1 MKPLTTIRSR
11 LRVGFGV
18 TLGLILAAGLL
29 AGYGLL
35 RAGSRNEA
43 LASDM
48 RLQQEKMQQV
58 AFRILRETTA
68 GMRYLSTGTAAD
80 EARYVALA
88 DVADHLRRE
97 AIKLD
102 ALSGAERQKLKDLG
116 TLQATVEAGIGV
128 AHAYDAVGRSA
139 EATAA
144 LGKTA
149 GALDDVDKTL
159 ESLRQEGA
167 QRLSEQQHAAS
178 VTLRDNIAVLAFVIL
193 AALIVGY
200 ILSSVMMSRAVTRP
214 LDALTRDLLA
224 IGRGDLR
231 RSDLKR
237 ETLGAAEY
245 EALADAFD
253 QARERLR
260 GLLAEMKQQSDDV
273 AAAAAEL
280 AAAAGGASD
289 STQHVA
295 TAVTEMAHGAGLQ
308 LDVLGSAGS
317 AVAQLAASGRTI
329 DEAVRESQTRARE
342 IRMSATG
349 TAQEIGKAVDTLLAA
364 REVFDRSA
372 KEINGLRESLGVVD
386 DFATT
391 ISEIAS
397 QTNLLALNAAIEAA
411 RAGDAGRGF
420 AVVADEVRKLAEQS
434 SRAAHEVTA
443 NVNRIREGVL
453 GTSRAVESGTTQ
465 MKDVTKVADAARHAL
480 ASIQTA
486 VERVEDASARVSE
499 AVSGNVTAIQM
510 VEEAIAKAGDTA
522 QSHAAS
528 AQEVAAATEE
538 TSASVEELEAT
549 SHMLKDSARRVLEK
563 VNEFVVE

>member
-1 MKPLTTIRSR
+1 MSLLSTIKGR
-11 LRVGFGV
+11 LLAGFGI
-18 TLGLILAAGLL
+18 TLALMLAAGLI
-29 AGYGLL
+29 AGYGLVS
-35 RAGSRNEA
+35 AGSRSQA
-43 LASDM
+43 LATDM
-48 RLQQEKMQQV
+48 RLQQQTMQQV
-58 AFRILRETTA
+58 AFRILRETA
-68 GMRYLSTGTAAD
+68 GGMRYLNTNSSAD

-88 DVADHLRRE
+88 DEADRLRRD
-97 AIKLD
+97 AIKLE
-102 ALSGAERQKLKDLG
+102 ALSPIERQKLKDLG
-116 TLQATVEAGIGV
+116 TLQATVEAGIGA
-128 AHAYDAVGRSA
+128 AHAYNAVGRTSD
-139 EATAA
+139 ATAI

-149 GALDDVDKTL
+149 SALDEVDKTL

-167 QRLSEQQHAAS
+167 RRLSERQQDAS
-178 VTLRDNIAVLAFVIL
+178 STLRKNIALLALVIS
-193 AALIVGY
+193 AALIVG
-200 ILSSVMMSRAVTRP
+200 IVSSVTTSRAVTRP
-214 LDALTRDLLA
+214 LAALTRDLTAL
-224 IGRGDLR
+224 GSGDLR
-231 RSDLKR
+231 RSDLQK

-245 EALADAFD
+245 EALATAFD

-260 GLLAEMKQQSDDV
+260 GLLGEMKRQADET

-308 LDVLGSAGS
+308 LDVLTGAGT
-317 AVAQLAASGRTI
+317 AVSQLAASGRTI
-329 DEAVRESQTRARE
+329 DDAVRESQLRGLE
-342 IRMSATG
+342 IRTSATG
-349 TAQEIGKAVDTLLAA
+349 TAQEIGRAVDTLLAA

-372 KEINGLRESLGVVD
+372 KEITGLRDSLGVVD

-465 MKDVTKVADAARHAL
+465 MRDVTKVADAARQAL
-480 ASIQTA
+480 AQIQTA
-486 VERVEDASARVSE
+486 VERVEDASSRVSE
-499 AVSGNVTAIQM
+499 AVSGNAAAILL

-549 SHMLKDSARRVLEK
+549 SHMLNDSARRVRERIS
-563 VNEFVVE
+563 EFIVE

>member
-1 MKPLTTIRSR
+1 MRTLTTIRGR
-11 LRVGFGV
+11 LRAGFGV
-18 TLGLILAAGLL
+18 TLALLLAAGLL

-35 RAGSRNEA
+35 HAGSRNEA
-43 LASDM
+43 LVSDM
-48 RLQQEKMQQV
+48 RLQQETMQQV
-58 AFRILRETTA
+58 AFRILRETAA

-80 EARYVALA
+80 EARYAALA
-88 DVADHLRRE
+88 DEADHLRRE
-97 AIKLD
+97 AIKVD

-139 EATAA
+139 EATVA
-144 LGKTA
+144 LNKTA
-149 GALDDVDKTL
+149 GTLDDVDKTL
-159 ESLRQEGA
+159 ESLRKEGA
-167 QRLSEQQHAAS
+167 QRLSEQQHAAT
-178 VTLRDNIAVLAFVIL
+178 VTLRNNIAVLAFVIL
-193 AALIVGY
+193 AALIVG
-200 ILSSVMMSRAVTRP
+200 ILSSVTTSRAVTRP

-224 IGRGDLR
+224 MGRGDLR

-260 GLLAEMKQQSDDV
+260 GLLAEMKRQSDDV

-308 LDVLGSAGS
+308 LDVLGGAGS

-329 DEAVRESQTRARE
+329 DEAVRESQTRGRE
-342 IRMSATG
+342 IRVSATG
-349 TAQEIGKAVDTLLAA
+349 TALEIGKAVDTLLAA

-480 ASIQTA
+480 ASIQAA

-499 AVSGNVTAIQM
+499 AVSGNATAILM

-549 SHMLKDSARRVLEK
+549 SHMLKDSARRVREK

>member
-1 MKPLTTIRSR
+1 MIALTTLRGR
-11 LRVGFGV
+11 LRAGFGI
-18 TLGLILAAGLL
+18 TLLLILTAGTL

-35 RAGSRNEA
+35 HAGSRNEA
-43 LASDM
+43 LVMDL
-48 RLQQEKMQQV
+48 RLQQEAVQQV
-58 AFRILRETTA
+58 AFRMLRETTA
-68 GMRYLSTGTAAD
+68 GMRYLSTGTPAD
-80 EARYVALA
+80 EARYTALA
-88 DVADHLRRE
+88 DDADRVRRE
-97 AIKLD
+97 AIKLE
-102 ALSGAERQKLKDLG
+102 ALSNVEREKLKDLG
-116 TLQATVEAGIGV
+116 VLQATVEATIGN
-128 AHAYDAVGRSA
+128 AHAYAAVGRPA
-139 EATAA
+139 EAAAA
-144 LGKTA
+144 LDKNA
-149 GALDDVDKTL
+149 GALDSVDKTL
-159 ESLRQEGA
+159 DMLRLEGA
-167 QRLSEQQHAAS
+167 QRLSARQEEAS
-178 VTLRDNIAVLAFVIL
+178 SALRRNLSLLALVIL
-193 AALIVGY
+193 AALAVGIV
-200 ILSSVMMSRAVTRP
+200 SSVTTTRAITRP
-214 LDALTRDLLA
+214 LEALTRDLLA
-224 IGRGDLR
+224 IGEGDLR

-245 EALADAFD
+245 TTLANAFD

-260 GLLAEMKQQSDDV
+260 GLLAEMKRQSDDV

-295 TAVTEMAHGAGLQ
+295 SAVTEMAHGAGLQ
-308 LDVLGSAGS
+308 LDVLQGAGT
-317 AVAQLAASGRTI
+317 AVAQLSASGRTI
-329 DEAVRESQTRARE
+329 DDAVRESQSRGRE
-342 IRMSATG
+342 IRASATG
-349 TAQEIGKAVDTLLAA
+349 TAQEIGRAVDTLLAA

-372 KEINGLRESLGVVD
+372 REISGLRESLGVVD

-443 NVNRIREGVL
+443 NVGRIREGVL

-465 MKDVTKVADAARHAL
+465 MRDVTKVADAARQAL
-480 ASIQTA
+480 AQIQEA
-486 VERVEDASARVSE
+486 VERVEQASSRVSE
-499 AVSGNVTAIQM
+499 AVSGNAAAIVL

-528 AQEVAAATEE
+528 AEEVAAATQQ

-549 SHMLKDSARRVLEK
+549 SHMLKDSARRVRER
-563 VNEFVVE
+563 VNEFIVE

>member
-1 MKPLTTIRSR
+1 VKLLSTIKGR
-11 LRVGFGV
+11 LLVGFGI
-18 TLGLILAAGLL
+18 TLALILAAGLL

-35 RAGSRNEA
+35 SAGSRNEA
-43 LASDM
+43 LVSDM
-48 RLQQEKMQQV
+48 RLQQETMQQV
-58 AFRILRETTA
+58 AFRILRETAA
-68 GMRYLSTGTAAD
+68 GMRYLNTNNAAD
-80 EARYVALA
+80 EGRYVALA
-88 DVADHLRRE
+88 DEADHLRRD
-97 AIKLD
+97 AIKLE
-102 ALSGAERQKLKDLG
+102 ALSPVERQKLKDLG
-116 TLQATVEAGIGV
+116 TLQATVEAGIGA
-128 AHAYDAVGRSA
+128 AHAYNAVGRGA
-139 EATAA
+139 DATAI

-149 GALDDVDKTL
+149 AALDEVDKTL

-167 QRLSEQQHAAS
+167 RRLSERQHEATA
-178 VTLRDNIAVLAFVIL
+178 TLRQNLAVLALVIL
-193 AALIVGY
+193 AALVVGV
-200 ILSSVMMSRAVTRP
+200 LSSVTTSRAVTRP
-214 LDALTRDLLA
+214 LAALTRDLAAL
-224 IGRGDLR
+224 GRGDLR
-231 RSDLKR
+231 RSDLQK

-245 EALADAFD
+245 EALATAFD

-260 GLLAEMKQQSDDV
+260 GLVGEMKRQADET

-295 TAVTEMAHGAGLQ
+295 SAVTEMAHGAGLQ
-308 LDVLGSAGS
+308 LDVLTGAGS
-317 AVAQLAASGRTI
+317 AVSQLAASGRTI
-329 DEAVRESQTRARE
+329 DDAVRESQVRGLE
-342 IRMSATG
+342 IRTSATG
-349 TAQEIGKAVDTLLAA
+349 TAQEIGRAVDTLLAA

-372 KEINGLRESLGVVD
+372 KEINGLRDSLGVVD

-465 MKDVTKVADAARHAL
+465 MRDVTKVADAARQAL
-480 ASIQTA
+480 SQIQTA
-486 VERVEDASARVSE
+486 VERVEDASSRVSE
-499 AVSGNVTAIQM
+499 AVSGNAAAILL

-549 SHMLKDSARRVLEK
+549 SHMLNDSARRVRER
-563 VNEFVVE
+563 VSEFIVE

>member
-1 MKPLTTIRSR
+1 MKLLTIRGR
-11 LRVGFGV
+11 LRAGFGV
-18 TLGLILAAGLL
+18 TLGLILTAGLL
-29 AGYGLL
+29 AGYGLVH
-35 RAGSRNEA
+35 AGSLNKA
-43 LASDM
+43 LVSDM
-48 RLQQEKMQQV
+48 RLQQETMQQV
-58 AFRILRETTA
+58 AFRILRETAA
-68 GMRYLSTGTAAD
+68 GMRYLSTGTATD
-80 EARYVALA
+80 EARYMALA
-88 DVADHLRRE
+88 DEADHLRRE

-102 ALSGAERQKLKDLG
+102 ALSGVERQKLKDLG

-128 AHAYDAVGRSA
+128 AHAYGAVGRPA
-139 EATAA
+139 EATAV

-149 GALDDVDKTL
+149 VALDDVDKTL
-159 ESLRQEGA
+159 ESLRQQGA
-167 QRLSEQQHAAS
+167 QRLSEQQGAATA
-178 VTLRDNIAVLAFVIL
+178 TLRNNLALLALVVL
-193 AALIVGY
+193 AALIVG
-200 ILSSVMMSRAVTRP
+200 ILSSVTTSRAVTRP

-224 IGRGDLR
+224 MGRGDLR
-231 RSDLKR
+231 QSDLKR

-245 EALADAFD
+245 ETLADAFD

-260 GLLAEMKQQSDDV
+260 GLLAEMKRQSDDV

-308 LDVLGSAGS
+308 LDVLNGAGS

-329 DEAVRESQTRARE
+329 DDAVRESQTRGRE
-342 IRMSATG
+342 IRVSATG
-349 TAQEIGKAVDTLLAA
+349 TALEIGKAVDTLLAA

-499 AVSGNVTAIQM
+499 AVVGNATAILL

-549 SHMLKDSARRVLEK
+549 SHMLKDSARRVRER
-563 VNEFVVE
+563 VNEFIVE

>member
-1 MKPLTTIRSR
+1 VKLLGTIRGR
-11 LRVGFGV
+11 LGAGFGI
-18 TLGLILAAGLL
+18 TLALILTAGLL
-29 AGYGLL
+29 AGYGLVH
-35 RAGSRNEA
+35 AGSRNEA
-43 LASDM
+43 LVADM
-48 RLQQEKMQQV
+48 RLQQETMQQV
-58 AFRILRETTA
+58 AFRILRETAA
-68 GMRYLSTGTAAD
+68 GMRYLNTNNAAD

-88 DVADHLRRE
+88 DEADRLRRD
-97 AIKLD
+97 AINLQ
-102 ALSGAERQKLKDLG
+102 ALSALERQKLKDLG
-116 TLQATVEAGIGV
+116 NLQATVEAGIGA
-128 AHAYDAVGRSA
+128 AHAYNAVGRTA
-139 EATAA
+139 DATAI
-144 LGKTA
+144 LGKTSA
-149 GALDDVDKTL
+149 ALDEVDKTL
-159 ESLRQEGA
+159 ESLRSEGTR
-167 QRLSEQQHAAS
+167 RLSERQADAS
-178 VTLRDNIAVLAFVIL
+178 TTLKQNIALLAIVIL
-193 AALIVGY
+193 AALVVGIV
-200 ILSSVMMSRAVTRP
+200 SSITTSRAVTRP
-214 LDALTRDLLA
+214 LTALTRDLQAL
-224 IGRGDLR
+224 GRGDLR
-231 RSDLKR
+231 RSDLQK

-245 EALADAFD
+245 EALASAFD

-260 GLLAEMKQQSDDV
+260 GLLGEMRRQSDET

-295 TAVTEMAHGAGLQ
+295 SAVTEMAHGAGMQ
-308 LDVLGSAGS
+308 LDVLTGAGA
-317 AVAQLAASGRTI
+317 AVSQLAASGRTI
-329 DEAVRESQTRARE
+329 DEAVRESQIRGKE
-342 IRMSATG
+342 IRTSATG

-372 KEINGLRESLGVVD
+372 KEINGLRDSLVVD

-465 MKDVTKVADAARHAL
+465 MRDVTKVADAARQAL
-480 ASIQTA
+480 TQIQTA
-486 VERVEDASARVSE
+486 VERVEDASSRVSE
-499 AVSGNVTAIQM
+499 AVSGNAAAILL

-549 SHMLKDSARRVLEK
+549 SHMLNDSARRVRER
-563 VNEFVVE
+563 VNEFIVE

>member
-1 MKPLTTIRSR
+1 MKLLTIRGR
-11 LRVGFGV
+11 LRAGFGV
-18 TLGLILAAGLL
+18 TLGLILTAGLL

-35 RAGSRNEA
+35 HAGSLNKA
-43 LASDM
+43 LVSDM
-48 RLQQEKMQQV
+48 RLQQETMQQV
-58 AFRILRETTA
+58 AFRILRETAA
-68 GMRYLSTGTAAD
+68 GMRYLSTGTATD
-80 EARYVALA
+80 EARYMALA
-88 DVADHLRRE
+88 DEADHLRRE

-102 ALSGAERQKLKDLG
+102 ALSGVERQKLKDLG

-128 AHAYDAVGRSA
+128 AHAYGAVGRPA
-139 EATAA
+139 EATAV

-149 GALDDVDKTL
+149 VALDDVDKTL
-159 ESLRQEGA
+159 ESLRQQGA
-167 QRLSEQQHAAS
+167 QRLSEQQGAATA
-178 VTLRDNIAVLAFVIL
+178 TLRNNLALLALVVL
-193 AALIVGY
+193 AALIVG
-200 ILSSVMMSRAVTRP
+200 ILSSVTTSRAVTRP

-224 IGRGDLR
+224 MGRGDLR
-231 RSDLKR
+231 QSDLKR

-245 EALADAFD
+245 ETLADAFD

-260 GLLAEMKQQSDDV
+260 GLLAEMKRQSDDV

-308 LDVLGSAGS
+308 LDVLNGAGS

-329 DEAVRESQTRARE
+329 DDAVRESQTRGRE
-342 IRMSATG
+342 IRVSATG
-349 TAQEIGKAVDTLLAA
+349 TALEIGKAVDTLLAA

-499 AVSGNVTAIQM
+499 AVVGNATAILL

-549 SHMLKDSARRVLEK
+549 SHMLKDSARRVRER
-563 VNEFVVE
+563 VNEFIVE

>member
-1 MKPLTTIRSR
+1 VKLLSTIKGR
-11 LRVGFGV
+11 LLVGFGI
-18 TLGLILAAGLL
+18 TLALILAAGLL

-35 RAGSRNEA
+35 SAGSRNEA
-43 LASDM
+43 LVTDM
-48 RLQQEKMQQV
+48 RMQQETMQQV
-58 AFRILRETTA
+58 AFRILRETAA
-68 GMRYLSTGTAAD
+68 GMRYLNTNNAAD
-80 EARYVALA
+80 EARYAQLA
-88 DVADHLRRE
+88 DEADHLRRD
-97 AIKLD
+97 AIQLE
-102 ALSGAERQKLKDLG
+102 ALSPLERQKLKDLG
-116 TLQATVEAGIGV
+116 TLQATVEAGIGA
-128 AHAYDAVGRSA
+128 AHAYNSVGRTSD
-139 EATAA
+139 ATAI

-149 GALDDVDKTL
+149 SALDDVDKTL

-167 QRLSEQQHAAS
+167 KRLIERQHDANT
-178 VTLRDNIAVLAFVIL
+178 TLRQNLALLAFVIL
-193 AALIVGY
+193 AALVVGVM
-200 ILSSVMMSRAVTRP
+200 SSVTTSRAVTRP
-214 LDALTRDLLA
+214 LAALTRDLAAL
-224 IGRGDLR
+224 GRGDLR
-231 RSDLKR
+231 RSDLQK

-245 EALADAFD
+245 EALATAFD

-260 GLLAEMKQQSDDV
+260 GLLGEMKRQADET

-295 TAVTEMAHGAGLQ
+295 SAVTEMAHGAGLQ
-308 LDVLGSAGS
+308 LDVLTGAGS
-317 AVAQLAASGRTI
+317 AVSQLAASGRTI
-329 DEAVRESQTRARE
+329 DEAVRESQVRGLE
-342 IRMSATG
+342 IRTSATG
-349 TAQEIGKAVDTLLAA
+349 TAQEIGRAVDTLLAA

-372 KEINGLRESLGVVD
+372 KEINGLRDSLGVVD

-465 MKDVTKVADAARHAL
+465 MRDVTKVADAARHAL
-480 ASIQTA
+480 ATIQTA
-486 VERVEDASARVSE
+486 VERVEDASSRVSE
-499 AVSGNVTAIQM
+499 AVSGNAAAILL

-549 SHMLKDSARRVLEK
+549 SHMLNDSARRVRER
-563 VNEFVVE
+563 VSEFIVE

>member
-1 MKPLTTIRSR
+1 MKLLTIRGR
-11 LRVGFGV
+11 LRAGFGV
-18 TLGLILAAGLL
+18 TLGLILTAGLL
-29 AGYGLL
+29 AGYGLVH
-35 RAGSRNEA
+35 AGSLNKE
-43 LASDM
+43 LVSDM
-48 RLQQEKMQQV
+48 RLQQETMQQV
-58 AFRILRETTA
+58 AFRILRETAA
-68 GMRYLSTGTAAD
+68 GMRYLSTGTATD
-80 EARYVALA
+80 EARYMALA
-88 DVADHLRRE
+88 DEADHLRRE

-102 ALSGAERQKLKDLG
+102 ALSGVERQKLKDLG

-128 AHAYDAVGRSA
+128 AHAYGAVGRPA
-139 EATAA
+139 EATAV

-149 GALDDVDKTL
+149 VALDDVDKTL
-159 ESLRQEGA
+159 ESLRQQGA
-167 QRLSEQQHAAS
+167 QRLSEQQGAATA
-178 VTLRDNIAVLAFVIL
+178 TLRNNLALLALVVL
-193 AALIVGY
+193 AALIVG
-200 ILSSVMMSRAVTRP
+200 ILSSVTTSRAVTRP

-224 IGRGDLR
+224 MGRGDLR
-231 RSDLKR
+231 QSDLKR

-245 EALADAFD
+245 ETLADAFD

-260 GLLAEMKQQSDDV
+260 GLLAEMKRQSDDV

-308 LDVLGSAGS
+308 LDVLNGAGS

-329 DEAVRESQTRARE
+329 DDAVRESQTRGRE
-342 IRMSATG
+342 IRVSATG
-349 TAQEIGKAVDTLLAA
+349 TALEIGKAVDTLLAA

-499 AVSGNVTAIQM
+499 AVVGNATAILL

-549 SHMLKDSARRVLEK
+549 SHMLKDSARRVRER
-563 VNEFVVE
+563 VNEFIVE

>member
-1 MKPLTTIRSR
+1 MKLLNTIRGR
-11 LRVGFGV
+11 LRAGFGI
-18 TLGLILAAGLL
+18 TLALILLAGLL
-29 AGYGLL
+29 AGYGLMSS
-35 RAGSRNEA
+35 GTRNEA
-43 LASDM
+43 LVADM
-48 RLQQEKMQQV
+48 RLQQETMQQV
-58 AFRILRETTA
+58 AFRILRETAA
-68 GMRYLSTGTAAD
+68 GMRFLNTNTAAD

-88 DVADHLRRE
+88 DDADKLRRE
-97 AIKLD
+97 AVNMS
-102 ALSGAERQKLKDLG
+102 ALSAVERQRLKDLG
-116 TLQATVEAGIGV
+116 TLQATVEAGIG
-128 AHAYDAVGRSA
+128 AARAYNAIGRPA
-139 EATAA
+139 DATAI

-149 GALDDVDKTL
+149 GALDEVDKTL
-159 ESLRQEGA
+159 EALRQEGA
-167 QRLSEQQHAAS
+167 KRLGERQQEAKS
-178 VTLRDNIAVLAFVIL
+178 TLRRNVALLAFVIL
-193 AALIVGY
+193 AALVVG
-200 ILSSVMMSRAVTRP
+200 IMSAVTTSRAVTRP

-224 IGRGDLR
+224 LGRGDLR
-231 RSDLKR
+231 RSDLQR

-245 EALADAFD
+245 EALATAFD

-260 GLLAEMKQQSDDV
+260 GLLAEMKRQSDEV

-308 LDVLGSAGS
+308 LDVLTGAGS
-317 AVAQLAASGRTI
+317 AVAQLSASGRTI
-329 DEAVRESQTRARE
+329 GEAVRESQLRGHE
-342 IRMSATG
+342 IRTSATG
-349 TAQEIGKAVDTLLAA
+349 TAQEIGRAVDTLLAA

-372 KEINGLRESLGVVD
+372 TEINGLRESLGVVD

-453 GTSRAVESGTTQ
+453 GTSRAVESGNMQ
-465 MKDVTKVADAARHAL
+465 MKDVTKVADGARQAL
-480 ASIQTA
+480 SQIQEA
-486 VERVEDASARVSE
+486 VERVEAASARVSE
-499 AVSGNVTAIQM
+499 AVTGNAAAIVL

-528 AQEVAAATEE
+528 AQEVAAATQE

-549 SHMLKDSARRVLEK
+549 SHMLNDSARRVRER
-563 VNEFVVE
+563 VSEFVVE

>member
-1 MKPLTTIRSR
+1 MNMLGTIKGR
-11 LRVGFGV
+11 LRAGFGI
-18 TLGLILAAGLL
+18 TLGLLLVAGLL

-43 LASDM
+43 LVADM
-48 RLQQEKMQQV
+48 RMQQETVQQV
-58 AFRILRETTA
+58 AFRMLRETAA
-68 GMRYLSTGTAAD
+68 GFRYLKTGSAVD
-80 EARYVALA
+80 EARYVTLSEEA
-88 DVADHLRRE
+88 DRARRE
-97 AIKLD
+97 ATKLEM
-102 ALSGAERQKLKDLG
+102 LSSLERQKLKDLG
-116 TLQATVEAGIGV
+116 TLQAVVEAGIG
-128 AHAYDAVGRSA
+128 ASHAYSAVGNAA
-139 EATAA
+139 EAVKVLGNTSAA
-144 LGKTA
+144 L
-149 GALDDVDKTL
+149 DSVDKALETL
-159 ESLRQEGA
+159 RLEGA
-167 QRLSEQQHAAS
+167 RRLTERQQDAS
-178 VTLRDNIAVLAFVIL
+178 VTLRTNITLLAFLIVT
-193 AALIVGY
+193 ALIVG
-200 ILSSVMMSRAVTRP
+200 IVSSVSTSRAVTRP
-214 LDALTRDLLA
+214 LVALTRDLLA
-224 IGRGDLR
+224 LGQGDLR
-231 RSDLKR
+231 RSDLQK

-245 EALADAFD
+245 EALANSFD

-260 GLLAEMKQQSDDV
+260 SLLGEMKRQSDET
-273 AAAAAEL
+273 ASAAAEL

-295 TAVTEMAHGAGLQ
+295 SAVTEMAHGAGMQ
-308 LDVLGSAGS
+308 LDVLTGAGA
-317 AVAQLAASGRTI
+317 AVAQLAESGRTI
-329 DEAVRESQTRARE
+329 DEAVRESQVRGLE
-342 IRMSATG
+342 IRTSATG
-349 TAQEIGKAVDTLLAA
+349 TALEIGRAVDTLLAA

-372 KEINGLRESLGVVD
+372 REINSLRDSLGVVD

-443 NVNRIREGVL
+443 NVTRIREGVA
-453 GTSRAVESGTTQ
+453 GTSRAVESGTMQ

-486 VERVEDASARVSE
+486 VERVEDASSRVSQ
-499 AVSGNVTAIQM
+499 AVAGNAAAILQ

-528 AQEVAAATEE
+528 AEQVAAATQE

-549 SHMLKDSARRVLEK
+549 SHMLNDSARRVRER
-563 VNEFVVE
+563 VSEFIVE

>member
-1 MKPLTTIRSR
+1 MSPLSTIKGR
-11 LRVGFGV
+11 LLAGFGI
-18 TLGLILAAGLL
+18 TLALMLAAGLI
-29 AGYGLL
+29 AGYGLVS
-35 RAGSRNEA
+35 AGSRSQR
-43 LASDM
+43 LATDM
-48 RLQQEKMQQV
+48 RLQQETMQQV
-58 AFRILRETTA
+58 AFRILRETAA
-68 GMRYLSTGTAAD
+68 GMRYLNTNNSAD

-88 DVADHLRRE
+88 DEADHLRRD
-97 AIKLD
+97 AIKLE
-102 ALSGAERQKLKDLG
+102 ALSPIERQKLKDLG
-116 TLQATVEAGIGV
+116 TLQATVEAGIGA
-128 AHAYDAVGRSA
+128 AHAYNAVGRTSD
-139 EATAA
+139 ATAI

-149 GALDDVDKTL
+149 SALDEVDKTL

-167 QRLSEQQHAAS
+167 RRLSERQQDAS
-178 VTLRDNIAVLAFVIL
+178 STLRKNIALLALVIS
-193 AALIVGY
+193 AALIVG
-200 ILSSVMMSRAVTRP
+200 IVSSVTTSRAVTRP
-214 LDALTRDLLA
+214 LAALTRDLTAL
-224 IGRGDLR
+224 GSGDLR
-231 RSDLKR
+231 RSDLQK

-245 EALADAFD
+245 EALATAFD

-260 GLLAEMKQQSDDV
+260 GLLGEMKRQADET

-308 LDVLGSAGS
+308 LDVLTGAGT
-317 AVAQLAASGRTI
+317 AVSQLAASGRTI
-329 DEAVRESQTRARE
+329 DDAVRESQVRGLE
-342 IRMSATG
+342 IRTSATG
-349 TAQEIGKAVDTLLAA
+349 TAQEIGRAVDTLLAA

-372 KEINGLRESLGVVD
+372 KEITGLRDSLGVVD

-465 MKDVTKVADAARHAL
+465 MRDVTKVADAARQAL
-480 ASIQTA
+480 AQIQTA
-486 VERVEDASARVSE
+486 VERVEDASSRVSE
-499 AVSGNVTAIQM
+499 AVSGNAAAILL

-528 AQEVAAATEE
+528 AQEVAAATQE

-549 SHMLKDSARRVLEK
+549 SHMLNDSARRVRERIS
-563 VNEFVVE
+563 EFIVE

>member
-48 RLQQEKMQQV
+48 RLQQETMQQV

-167 QRLSEQQHAAS
+167 QRLREQQHAAS

-193 AALIVGY
+193 AALIVG
-200 ILSSVMMSRAVTRP
+200 ILSSVTTSRAVTRP
-214 LDALTRDLLA
+214 LDALTRDMVA
-224 IGRGDLR
+224 MGHGDLR